1 MGYVSTDVITEV
13 MANNNDDDNAKV
25 IKDIIERHLRKNCAI
40 FAQRTQEDQ
49 LCIIQGYAEQLC
61 EAISHIDECNGDTAD
76 YVDALQAE
84 SQKIVL
90 LQNLDWAEALLAEG
104 KQMHQKSARN
114 ARFSALEEEFLA
126 EKSQKDAAASKS
138 PKNKRKASDALD
150 PPENKEEK
158 GLAGKPNENMFEF
171 FGISP
176 ERIAEIEKWSPEIQA
191 IYNDLQQA
199 FAFLMEFMSSK
210 VANASSKDKDKGKGK
225 GKQRSCAAHITLLHT
240 TDTGEKFT

>member
-76 YVDALQAE
+76 YVDAL
-84 SQKIVL
+84 
-90 LQNLDWAEALLAEG
+90 LAEG

-126 EKSQKDAAASKS
+126 EKMK
-138 PKNKRKASDALD
+138 
-150 PPENKEEK
+150 
-158 GLAGKPNENMFEF
+158 
-171 FGISP
+171 
-176 ERIAEIEKWSPEIQA
+176 
-191 IYNDLQQA
+191 
-199 FAFLMEFMSSK
+199 
-210 VANASSKDKDKGKGK
+210 
-225 GKQRSCAAHITLLHT
+225 
-240 TDTGEKFT
+240 